1 MGQMTAGMMNDVVFD
16 AYLANDR
23 TLDDPEVV
31 LPGEAPTVASTLSD
45 DALVALVSGFK
56 QVLGSRVDGVQAS
69 TVLRTHPL
77 RLVATANSEMDRMR
91 RMIERDTSAP
101 TRKLEFNQANPIIAG
116 VAARLVQNPD
126 DAIAATV
133 IEQLYASAQLL
144 DGTALDPAAMV
155 KRIEILMQAAVN
167 APQQ

>member
-1 MGQMTAGMMNDVVFD
+1 
-16 AYLANDR
+16 
-23 TLDDPEVV
+23 
-31 LPGEAPTVASTLSD
+31 
-45 DALVALVSGFK
+45 
-56 QVLGSRVDGVQAS
+56 
-69 TVLRTHPL
+69 
-77 RLVATANSEMDRMR
+77 
-91 RMIERDTSAP
+91 
-101 TRKLEFNQANPIIAG
+101 
-116 VAARLVQNPD
+116 VQNPD